1 MKLSF
6 TAAIL
11 FIYAGSLCYVSA
23 AYYHLSLKEGWSF
36 CRALLIAL
44 PLVIIE
50 YCFSLPGNR
59 ALHEHHGVAPSQIL
73 IMTMIFYFVNL
84 WLLNVAVLGK
94 RVKNAYIEGAALLL
108 VLVAF
113 YITSAIE

>member
-1 MKLSF
+1 MKLSC
-6 TAAIL
+6 TAAIF

-23 AYYHLSLKEGWSF
+23 AYYHLSLNERWSF
-36 CRALLIAL
+36 RRALLIAL
-44 PLVIIE
+44 PLVIVE

-59 ALHEHHGVAPSQIL
+59 ALHEYHGFAPTQIL

-94 RVKNAYIEGAALLL
+94 RVKSAYTEGAALLL
-108 VLVAF
+108 VLFAF
-113 YITSAIE
+113 YITSAIK